1 MWGKA
6 AAVALLVGLA
16 SSASATVPLDAVW
29 ADVLASRVSAD
40 GAVAYR
46 TAATKDRSR
55 LLQYLGSLSEVDTL
69 ALSGGGA
76 VAFWINAFNAMAM
89 AAVIQGETPETPEG
103 RARMYHWF
111 RMRIA
116 RAERTLDE
124 IEAILSRYA
133 TDDPR
138 IHLALCNG
146 TRGSPKLGATA
157 YSAERLD
164 AMLAAA
170 TRRFVNEP
178 ARNRFDP
185 GSRRAEISPLFDWYR
200 GDFER
205 AAGSITAYLAS
216 WAKSPADA
224 EWLSKQVPEV
234 RFTTFDWTLNAAPGE
249 RPG

>member
-1 MWGKA
+1 MRGTA
-6 AAVALLVGLA
+6 AAVALLVTLG

-29 ADVLASRVSAD
+29 ADVLASRVSAE
-40 GAVAYR
+40 GEVAYR
-46 TAATKDRSR
+46 TAAAKDRSR
-55 LLQYLGSLSEVDTL
+55 LLQYLGSLSEVETP
-69 ALSGGGA
+69 ALSGDQA

-116 RAERTLDE
+116 RAERTLDQ

-133 TDDPR
+133 ADDPR
-138 IHLALCNG
+138 IHLALCNA
-146 TRGSPKLGATA
+146 TRGSPKLAATA

-170 TRRFVNEP
+170 TRRFVNDP

-185 GSRRAEISPLFDWYR
+185 GSRRAEVSPLFDWYR

-205 AAGSITAYLAS
+205 AAGSIAAYLAS
-216 WAKSPADA
+216 WVQNPTAA
-224 EWLSKQVPEV
+224 EWFSKQVPEI
-234 RFTTFDWTLNAAPGE
+234 RFTTFDWSLNAAPGE
-249 RPG
+249 RPA